1 MGDSLASEHDQHPP
15 KPILTLRVGITG
27 HRPKPARFPADAFDE
42 VNRQLAR
49 VFEAIDVALADQQRA
64 HRRFYSEEPFRVRLV
79 SGMAEG
85 ADQMAV
91 RARPTGW
98 RVEAVLP
105 FPRDTYRK
113 DFEKSA
119 ADETVNV
126 QAEFDT
132 ALAQA
137 DVILELPEVDETAR
151 RELGYGRLGTF
162 LVRQIDLLVAVWDG
176 GREEGIGGAAEV
188 IRQALTAHVPVV
200 WIMSKLSGE
209 RAAAHPRLIERIE
222 RDGET
227 IAPDVDCTRG
237 KLAAAIGTI
246 VSPPMHELEAELAQK
261 VDEHGP
267 SATARLTS
275 FLEETWPR
283 ATRAVLYDLLKRR
296 AEDKPLRLKIPVP
309 ALPTRLS
316 EWDEFIEHGPR
327 NTGLEDRLRSVL
339 LPRYIWADQLAIHF
353 SHLYRSA
360 YIFCYSWA
368 AVVVG
373 IALVG
378 VFFHFNDDW
387 QHALGMKAALVFLEL
402 IIIML
407 IVRKFTTGRSHRWH
421 ERWLEYR
428 ALAEM
433 LRDSLFLA
441 YLAEYGRIQRTNV
454 LKSPSSTW
462 FLWYLRA
469 TVRELGL
476 PSVVLDGTYQDALL
490 AAVNDHVLSGDRG
503 QIQYHRD
510 NAAALRRMNRWLRG
524 ATDICFGLT
533 LAVLVAFLVVF
544 PFAVGDAPRL
554 PFLMGGP
561 ALALASAVTF
571 SAAFFPALGSAIA
584 GIRETS
590 DFENFGRRSVQT
602 VVALENLAD
611 DLKEARVLV
620 SIDET
625 SNVLF
630 STAQILTEDLAAWQS
645 IYGGKRLNLPL

>member
-1 MGDSLASEHDQHPP
+1 
-15 KPILTLRVGITG
+15 
-27 HRPKPARFPADAFDE
+27 
-42 VNRQLAR
+42 
-49 VFEAIDVALADQQRA
+49 
-64 HRRFYSEEPFRVRLV
+64 
-79 SGMAEG
+79 
-85 ADQMAV
+85 
-91 RARPTGW
+91 
-98 RVEAVLP
+98 
-105 FPRDTYRK
+105 
-113 DFEKSA
+113 
-119 ADETVNV
+119 
-126 QAEFDT
+126 
-132 ALAQA
+132 
-137 DVILELPEVDETAR
+137 
-151 RELGYGRLGTF
+151 
-162 LVRQIDLLVAVWDG
+162 
-176 GREEGIGGAAEV
+176 
-188 IRQALTAHVPVV
+188 
-200 WIMSKLSGE
+200 
-209 RAAAHPRLIERIE
+209 
-222 RDGET
+222 
-227 IAPDVDCTRG
+227 
-237 KLAAAIGTI
+237 
-246 VSPPMHELEAELAQK
+246 
-261 VDEHGP
+261 
-267 SATARLTS
+267 
-275 FLEETWPR
+275 
-283 ATRAVLYDLLKRR
+283 
-296 AEDKPLRLKIPVP
+296 
-309 ALPTRLS
+309 
-316 EWDEFIEHGPR
+316 
-327 NTGLEDRLRSVL
+327 
-339 LPRYIWADQLAIHF
+339 
-353 SHLYRSA
+353 
-360 YIFCYSWA
+360 
-368 AVVVG
+368 VVVG